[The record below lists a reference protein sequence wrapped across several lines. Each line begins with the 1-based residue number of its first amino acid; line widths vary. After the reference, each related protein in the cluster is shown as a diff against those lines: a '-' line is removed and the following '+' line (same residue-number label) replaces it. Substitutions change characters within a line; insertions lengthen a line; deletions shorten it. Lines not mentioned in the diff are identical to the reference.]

1 MRKTKIIILVLIVVV
16 LVSGLIFFLLGV
28 AKPKGAGILIKTNP
42 QSSIFIEGELLG
54 RTPYEEIRRPGEIII
69 KLVPESFEMPLAPYE
84 TKVNLVSGVQTV
96 ISWEF
101 GESSEFASGE
111 IVSFEKIGKDETA
124 LSVVTIPAS
133 SSVDIDGGMKV
144 FTPYKTSSIA
154 PGEHTLV
161 FSSKGF
167 IERPLRVKTVSGYKL
182 TAVVQL
188 AKNTE
193 LTEEVVT
200 EDVDKEVKKIE
211 VEILTTPVGFL
222 RVRNEPSTLAEEIG
236 QVEPGKRYPLVEEDD
251 ETGWYKIEFMSEG
264 VEEAKIGWVS
274 NTYAKKI
281 EGESNASPTP
291 TVKATPKPTI

>member
-1 MRKTKIIILVLIVVV
+1 MVV

-28 AKPKGAGILIKTNP
+28 ARPKGAGILIKTNP

-54 RTPYEEIRRPGEIII
+54 RTPYEEIRRPGEITI
-69 KLVPESFEMPLAPYE
+69 KLVPESFDMPLAPYE

-96 ISWEF
+96 IVWEF
-101 GESSEFASGE
+101 GESSEYASGE

-124 LSVVTIPAS
+124 LSAVTIPAS
-133 SSVDIDGGMKV
+133 SSVDVDGGMKV

-154 PGEHTLV
+154 PGEHTLI

-167 IERPLRVKTVSGYKL
+167 IERPLRVKTVNGYKL

-188 AKNTE
+188 ARSTE
-193 LTEEVVT
+193 LTEEAVSEVKN
-200 EDVDKEVKKIE
+200 EEVKKIE

-222 RVRNEPSTLAEEIG
+222 RVRSEPSTIAEEIG
-236 QVEPGKRYPLVEEDD
+236 QVEPGKRYSLVEEDD
-251 ETGWYKIEFMSEG
+251 ETGWYKIEFMTEG
-264 VEEAKIGWVS
+264 IEETKIGWVS

-281 EGESNASPTP
+281 EGESNESPTQ
-291 TVKATPKPTI
+291 TVKATPKPSI